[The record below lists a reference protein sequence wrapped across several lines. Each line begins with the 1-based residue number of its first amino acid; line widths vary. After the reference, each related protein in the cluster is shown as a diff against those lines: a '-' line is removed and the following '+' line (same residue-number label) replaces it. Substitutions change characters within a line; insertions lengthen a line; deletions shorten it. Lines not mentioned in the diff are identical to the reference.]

1 MQSNTNIS
9 TDVQKKIII
18 QSAFFI
24 TTLWIFFFIPEF
36 ALCADNATVPLKK
49 MSLSESIAIALR
61 KNSTI
66 EIAFLDRVT
75 QKFDLKVAEDKFT
88 PKLTLSS
95 TVQKTP
101 TTTDGSKNIKRS
113 GDITATATETLP
125 TGASLTLTTSRAL
138 DVERTN
144 DPERSKTDSWNLSVT
159 QPLLKGGGLEANT
172 ASVQIARLTEKTNL
186 LTLKTTITDTVT
198 YVIWAYRT
206 FLQASKQVEI
216 SRQALERAKSIVSIS
231 KALIE
236 AGRMAEL
243 EIVQAEAEVANR
255 ELLLLTALNAEDNAK
270 IALVKLLDIDVNTR
284 FTAEETLDEPPA
296 APSFETLKKTAL
308 EKRPD
313 LISYTLAVDI
323 AKLNYAVSKNNR
335 LWDFSLFGSYGRDEV
350 TGGLAIN
357 GADTKTWNAG
367 ARLTVPLRDLTLK
380 QNYILAK
387 INLEKAGINLK
398 KLQDNIDLEIKDAL
412 RDYEIKLKQMKLSQ
426 HSSKLYQKKLE
437 IEREKLR
444 AGRST
449 NFQVVFAQ
457 NDLFNAQ
464 IAELTAVI
472 SFLNAQTALD
482 KIVGTTLDRWNISA
496 VDRYGEE
503 KFK

>member
-1 MQSNTNIS
+1 MKTPTRIQNILIL
-9 TDVQKKIII
+9 QKIFIISI
-18 QSAFFI
+18 
-24 TTLWIFFFIPEF
+24 LCVLPLPEF
-36 ALCADNATVPLKK
+36 AFCADNSTVPLKK
-49 MSLSESIAIALR
+49 MSLSESIALALR

-75 QKFDLKVAEDKFT
+75 QKFDLKVAEDKFV

-95 TVQKTP
+95 TVQTKP
-101 TTTDGSKNIKRS
+101 ITTDGWKNIK
-113 GDITATATETLP
+113 GIGEFTATATETLP
-125 TGASLTLTTSRAL
+125 TGALITLTTSRAT
-138 DVERTN
+138 DKDN
-144 DPERSKTDSWNLSVT
+144 ASDPNHSKTDSWNLSVT
-159 QPLLKGGGLEANT
+159 QPLLKGGGIEANT
-172 ASVQIARLTEKTNL
+172 ASVQIARMTEKTNL
-186 LTLKTTITDTVT
+186 LTLKTTITDTIT
-198 YVIWAYRT
+198 YVIWAFRS

-216 SRQALERAKSIVSIS
+216 NRRALERAKSIVSIS

-255 ELLLLTALNAEDNAK
+255 ELQLLTAVNAEDNAK
-270 IALVKLLDIDVNTR
+270 IALAKLIDIDVNTQFR
-284 FTAEETLDEPPA
+284 AEETLGETPA
-296 APSFETLKKTAL
+296 VPAFEALKRTAF

-313 LISYTLAVDI
+313 LISYALAVNI
-323 AKLNYAVSKNNR
+323 AKLNYAVAKNNR
-335 LWDFSLFGSYGRDEV
+335 LWDLSLFGSYERKLV
-350 TGGLAIN
+350 AGGLEVY
-357 GADTKTWNAG
+357 GADTKTWNSG
-367 ARLTVPLRDLTLK
+367 VKLTIPLRDLTLK
-380 QNYILAK
+380 QNYIFAK
-387 INLEKAGINLK
+387 INLEKAEINLK
-398 KLQDNIDLEIKDAL
+398 KLRDNVELEIKDAL

-426 HSSKLYQKKLE
+426 HSSKLYEKKLE

-449 NFQVVFAQ
+449 NFQVVYAQ

-472 SFLNAQTALD
+472 SFLNAQSALD
-482 KIVGTTLDRWNISA
+482 KTIGTTLDRWNISA

>member
-1 MQSNTNIS
+1 MS
-9 TDVQKKIII
+9 
-18 QSAFFI
+18 
-24 TTLWIFFFIPEF
+24 EF
-36 ALCADNATVPLKK
+36 ALSADNATAPLKK
-49 MSLSESIAIALR
+49 MSLAESIALALR

-66 EIAFLDRVT
+66 EIAYLDRVT
-75 QKFDLKVAEDKFT
+75 QKFDLIVAEDKFI

-95 TVQKTP
+95 TAQKTS
-101 TTTDGSKNIKRS
+101 TTKDGDRTINRT
-113 GDITATATETLP
+113 GDITASATETLH
-125 TGASLTLTTSRAL
+125 TGALLSLSTSRSL
-138 DVERTN
+138 NIERTY
-144 DPERSKTDSWNLSVT
+144 DPERSKTDSWSVSIT
-159 QPLLKGGGLEANT
+159 QPLLKGGGIEANT

-186 LTLKTTITDTVT
+186 LTLKNTITDTVT
-198 YVIWAYRT
+198 SVIWAYRT
-206 FLQASKQVEI
+206 FLQASRQVEI

-231 KALIE
+231 RSLIE

-255 ELLLLTALNAEDNAK
+255 ELLLLTAINAEDNAK
-270 IALVKLLDIDVNTR
+270 IALAKLIDIDINTQ
-284 FTAEETLDEPPA
+284 FTAEETLDETPA
-296 APSFETLKKTAL
+296 VPAFETLKKTAL

-313 LISYTLAVDI
+313 FISNALAVNI

-335 LWDFSLFGSYGRDEV
+335 LWDLSLFGSYSRNEV
-350 TGGLAIN
+350 VGGLIVDD
-357 GADTKTWNAG
+357 GADKKTWNTG
-367 ARLTVPLRDLTLK
+367 ARLTIPLRDLTLK
-380 QNYILAK
+380 QNYILSK
-387 INLEKAGINLK
+387 ISLEKAELNLK
-398 KLQDNIDLEIKDAL
+398 KLRDNIDLEIKDAL

-426 HSSKLYQKKLE
+426 HSSRLYEKKLE

-449 NFQVVFAQ
+449 NFQVVSAQ

-464 IAELTAVI
+464 IAELTAII

-482 KIVGTTLDRWNISA
+482 KTIGTTLDRWNISA